1 MTQSGAENLVAVIIA
16 GGAGTRFWPL
26 STREKPKQ
34 FLALFG
40 EESLLQAT
48 YRRISTLVSPERT
61 LVLTGARFVPL
72 VREHLPVIPAENV
85 IGEPMRRDTA
95 AAVALAAALCRRRFG
110 NPVMAVLPADHVI
123 EPAGAFQRALL
134 SAARGAVASGALY
147 TFGIKPDYP
156 ATGYGYLELGEKVL
170 NDDGL
175 AHYRLV
181 QFKEKPDYETAR
193 GYLEKGTFLWN
204 SGIFVW
210 TAEAIST
217 EIERHLPHH
226 HLYFKEL
233 ARHDGTPWWE
243 GELRRVFSAIPAI
256 SIDYGVMEKAVDAR
270 VVAAPFSWSDVGGW
284 PALEAFLAKDGEGN
298 AARGRVRTLDAR
310 GNLIYAEDPDELVA
324 LVGVEDLI
332 VVRAGGRTLV
342 ASRRRAEEV
351 KKLVETL

>member
-1 MTQSGAENLVAVIIA
+1 MTQCGSENLVAVIIA

-34 FLALFG
+34 FLSLFG

-48 YRRISTLVSPERT
+48 YRRIATLVPPDRT
-61 LVLTGARFVPL
+61 LVLTGARFVSL
-72 VREHLPVIPAENV
+72 AREHLPVVPVENV

-123 EPAGAFQRALL
+123 EPAGAFQRAVL

-156 ATGYGYLELGEKVL
+156 ATGYGYLELGEKVGE
-170 NDDGL
+170 DDGL
-175 AHYRLV
+175 AHFRLV
-181 QFKEKPDYETAR
+181 RFKEKPDYETAR
-193 GYLEKGTFLWN
+193 AYLRKGTFLWN

-210 TAEAIST
+210 TAEAIGA

-226 HLYFKEL
+226 YLYFREL
-233 ARHDGTPWWE
+233 ARHDGTPRWA
-243 GELRRVFSAIPAI
+243 GEMRRVFAAVPAV
-256 SIDYGVMEKAVDAR
+256 SVDYGVMEKAADVR
-270 VVAAPFSWSDVGGW
+270 VIAAPFSWSDVGGW

-298 AARGRVRTLDAR
+298 AARGRVRALDAR
-310 GNLIYAEDPDELVA
+310 GNLVYAEDPEELVA

-332 VVRAGGRTLV
+332 VVRAGRKTLI
-342 ASRRRAEEV
+342 ASRRRAEEI
-351 KKLVETL
+351 KKLVENL